1 MSVPKI
7 KNEIYL
13 FYIKF
18 SYIIEIVVDIV
29 LWKHEVMNLK
39 KVLLGI
45 LAIIAVVSVCLL
57 IPFDIFDFTDD
68 PNRQEKREKP
78 QPSIVKIAAFGDIMM
93 HGPQIKSGAKLD
105 GGYDFNSF
113 FQEVKPYLTSVDL
126 AIGNFE
132 TTLAGP
138 EKGYKGYPQFNAPD
152 QIVDALKNTGVDI
165 VSTANNHSMDTGVQG
180 VKRTY
185 KTLKQNG
192 ILPVGTAPSPEKR
205 VPTIVKKNG
214 ITFAFLAYT
223 EHTNGLPVPEDQSYL
238 VNRIDSKQ
246 IAEDIKKS
254 KALGAEF
261 VIVSLHFGMEYQRTP
276 NEKQIQVAHQ
286 TLQDGADVVLGSHP
300 HVLQRM
306 EKVKVQG
313 KDKLIIYSMG
323 NFISNQFMPYTDEG
337 VILYFNVLKDPNT
350 QKVQLRDVSYLPT
363 MVHKYPKA
371 GKQKYVVLPME
382 SETPKTKNN
391 YPGLS
396 LEKWKQAFS
405 NTVQLM
411 KEKGSF
417 PVYSTQD

>member
-1 MSVPKI
+1 MS
-7 KNEIYL
+7 
-13 FYIKF
+13 
-18 SYIIEIVVDIV
+18 
-29 LWKHEVMNLK
+29 LK
-39 KVLLGI
+39 KPLGI
-45 LAIIAVVSVCLL
+45 LVVITIVTICLF
-57 IPFDIFDFTDD
+57 IPFDLFDFNED
-68 PNRQEKREKP
+68 PKSPEEKKES

-93 HGPQIKSGAKLD
+93 HGPQIKSGAKSD
-105 GGYDFNSF
+105 GSYDFNSF
-113 FQEVKPYLTSVDL
+113 FQEIKPYLLSADL

-152 QIVDALKNTGVDI
+152 QIVDALKNIGIDL

-185 KTLKQNG
+185 KTLKEKG
-192 ILPVGTAPSPEKR
+192 ILPVGTAPSPQER

-223 EHTNGLPVPEDQSYL
+223 EHTNGLPVPQDQPYL
-238 VNRIDSKQ
+238 VNQIDSDQ
-246 IAEDIKKS
+246 IREDIQKS

-261 VIVSLHFGMEYQRTP
+261 VIVSLHFGMEYQRKP
-276 NEKQIQVAHQ
+276 NEKQIQIAHQ
-286 TLQDGADVVLGSHP
+286 SLQDGADVVLGSHP

-306 EKVKVQG
+306 EKVNMQG
-313 KDKLIIYSMG
+313 KEKLIIYSMG

-337 VILYFNVLKDPNT
+337 VVLYFDVFKDPKT
-350 QKVQLRDVSYLPT
+350 QKVQVKNVSYLPT
-363 MVHKYPKA
+363 LVHKYQKA
-371 GKQKYVVLPME
+371 GKNKYVVLPLE
-382 SETPKTKNN
+382 SDPPKTKHD

-396 LEKWKQAFS
+396 LTRWQQAFS

-417 PVYSTQD
+417 PVYSRQ